1 MKAIGKCNNS
11 IQLLYY
17 ISWLAKNLFFYQTIC
32 ILMNVYAKS
41 LQGVVS
47 NYQFISENKLQS
59 VLLNFTINSF
69 NVAATVL

>member
-1 MKAIGKCNNS
+1 
-11 IQLLYY
+11 
-17 ISWLAKNLFFYQTIC
+17 
-32 ILMNVYAKS
+32 MNVYAKS